1 MKEKLMGIIPLIV
14 ALMFVVGIGTFNG
27 PSYAA
32 TATQTVTVTVPEA
45 ISIQVPDVNFG
56 SVAAGSTGTSP
67 SFTINNTGNVK
78 IDLYVRADASA
89 FTSPTATDTIGIEN
103 FSIFSNVTGS
113 YLTFLTS
120 SQKIY
125 DNMNK
130 AQQGT
135 GNPATWS
142 TTLRLTV
149 PSFTE
154 DGVYTITNTY
164 TAVKHNGA
172 APSP

>member
-1 MKEKLMGIIPLIV
+1 MREKIMGVIPLIV
-14 ALMFVVGIGTFNG
+14 ALMFVVALGAYSS

-45 ISIQVPDVNFG
+45 IAIQVSDVNFG
-56 SVAAGSTGTSP
+56 SINAGNTGTSP
-67 SFTINNTGNVK
+67 DFTINNTGNVK
-78 IDLYVRADASA
+78 IDLYVKANAAA
-89 FTSPTATDTIGIEN
+89 FTSLTATDTIPITG
-103 FSIFSNVTGS
+103 FKIFSNVTGS
-113 YLTFLTS
+113 YLTFTQS

-130 AQQGT
+130 AAQGT
-135 GNPATWS
+135 GTPTQW
-142 TTLRLTV
+142 TTRMQLNV

-164 TAVKHNGA
+164 TAVKHNTA
-172 APSP
+172 APP